1 MKKQPLFAGLAGLLL
16 LAGCSKEPS
25 APQTAASDPGVAAVP
40 APAPAGKLPADI
52 PLPAGSA
59 FQMAGDEKAGS
70 ASLDAATT
78 PAMLAEFFSSQ
89 LPENGWLLAETAR
102 EGTGPR
108 LVFTRDARRLVV
120 RLANGGGPGISK
132 VQFEWQTAESAAED
146 RDSFEPENDE
156 EAPAP
161 DGAADVPA
169 P

>member
-25 APQTAASDPGVAAVP
+25 TPQTAASDPGVAAVP

-59 FQMAGDEKAGS
+59 FQMAGDEQAGS

-132 VQFEWQTAESAAED
+132 VQLQWQTAESAAED

>member
-25 APQTAASDPGVAAVP
+25 TPQTAASDPGVAAVP

-59 FQMAGDEKAGS
+59 FQMAGDEQAGS

-120 RLANGGGPGISK
+120 RLANGGRPGISK
-132 VQFEWQTAESAAED
+132 VQLEWQTAESAAED

>member
-132 VQFEWQTAESAAED
+132 VQLEWQTAESAAED

-161 DGAADVPA
+161 DVAADVPA